1 MNIDLNKPT
10 DVILEEF
17 SLELLKQAPDL
28 PKEKALEMAKK
39 SMPWLSCPARE
50 NARMTPFACM
60 MCPYGHMT
68 SCHFPYTCEEADC
81 DHYHQDIENEFY
93 GDEDF

>member
-28 PKEKALEMAKK
+28 PKEKAIEMAKK
-39 SMPWLSCPARE
+39 SMPWLSCPVR
-50 NARMTPFACM
+50 NNMRMTPMACIF
-60 MCPYGHMT
+60 CPYGHMCE
-68 SCHFPYTCEEADC
+68 CHFPYTCEEVDC
-81 DHYHQDIENEFY
+81 SHYHQEIGGVDY
-93 GDEDF
+93 

>member
-28 PKEKALEMAKK
+28 PKEKA
-39 SMPWLSCPARE
+39 
-50 NARMTPFACM
+50 
-60 MCPYGHMT
+60 
-68 SCHFPYTCEEADC
+68 
-81 DHYHQDIENEFY
+81 IEIK
-93 GDEDF
+93 GWRD